1 MQCNNYHPTPL
12 APSPGP
18 NLQGLPS
25 LRSTNTGPQFLTTS
39 LQCSG
44 PLRYIRLAPL
54 YQQGSNSNS
63 HSVCLISFGR
73 DLNRIDVFF
82 QPLFAIPGKLIQKFH
97 EISVLR
103 GVTQTDF
110 RKTHPVF
117 VLKFLFPGKLVNQ
130 FFLRTLSVFVIL
142 DEFSMNR
149 PVSCLKIIKS
159 TIGCVFH
166 KSV

>member
-82 QPLFAIPGKLIQKFH
+82 QPLFANPGKLIQKFH
-97 EISVLR
+97 EISVLW

-117 VLKFLFPGKLVNQ
+117 FFEISISGKTRQSIFSEDLI
-130 FFLRTLSVFVIL
+130 SVCNF
-142 DEFSMNR
+142 
-149 PVSCLKIIKS
+149 
-159 TIGCVFH
+159 G
-166 KSV
+166 